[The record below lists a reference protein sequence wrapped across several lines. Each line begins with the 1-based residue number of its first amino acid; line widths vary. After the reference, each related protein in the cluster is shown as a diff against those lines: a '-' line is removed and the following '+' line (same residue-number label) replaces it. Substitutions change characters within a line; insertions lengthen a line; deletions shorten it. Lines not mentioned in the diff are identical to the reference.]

1 MERNTRTNGQPNKEG
16 YTSLAEDQLP
26 ALSADDLHYAAT
38 PHHVSFM
45 ADFMQAEH
53 VGRYHWFE
61 NFGFT
66 LQNAGQNRLRC
77 IHVVDHEAAILAVAI
92 AKETIRLAG
101 GILELAPYT
110 IVRPFVGEPKNAEP
124 SQTTEAPM
132 TGMEVA

>member
-1 MERNTRTNGQPNKEG
+1 MEKNTRTNGQTKAAGFTTLSDN
-16 YTSLAEDQLP
+16 QLP
-26 ALSADDLHYAAT
+26 ELSADDLHYAAT
-38 PHHVSFM
+38 PNHVEFM

-66 LQNAGQNRLRC
+66 LQNAGQDCLRC
-77 IHVVDHEAAILAVAI
+77 IHVVDHEGAILSLAI

-110 IVRPFVGEPKNAEP
+110 VVRPFVGQSKVSAPV
-124 SQTTEAPM
+124 QTPATPV